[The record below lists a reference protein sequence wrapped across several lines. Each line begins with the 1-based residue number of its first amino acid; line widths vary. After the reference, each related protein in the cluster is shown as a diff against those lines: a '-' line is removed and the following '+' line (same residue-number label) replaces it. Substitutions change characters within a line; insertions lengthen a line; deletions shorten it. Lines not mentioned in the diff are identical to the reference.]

1 MKHRSV
7 FFVVIVSL
15 LLLVIVGS
23 VIVGSVMALL
33 KEKREIDGLRR
44 LTVVPT
50 LLSEPRNRA
59 SYYFAAAAVVSPAPA
74 RGEATESLGEDV
86 FDWTSVD
93 TVFRDLLRQNQAVLD
108 LMELAKDEPNCRMP
122 ILYESPYRAADQLA
136 AVGDVLYWATLQR
149 LHDDEYR
156 TACEAALANLCFG
169 RDIALAGSLDQAG
182 TGMHIYQMAS
192 RSLGLALTQYAL
204 DRESLKLL
212 QEGLLKCEFPE
223 GFDFDALTDNARV
236 WGRILLYDSLPD
248 HVRLLRALHLE
259 DLVDIRGYTP
269 STMGISYG
277 NAHDRNPL
285 MSYPRPYNYMVFDSI
300 EGMSSGLALLR
311 IGVATVQY
319 VYDHHLVPSSL
330 SDLVPNYLAQ
340 LPENR
345 TGTEFLFI
353 ATENRLEIVS
363 PGIPHRASR
372 RSLTLELEVLT
383 AGIREDIDATADGET
398 EETATKPLTHRQ
410 EAS

>member
-15 LLLVIVGS
+15 LLL

-74 RGEATESLGEDV
+74 LREASESLGEDD

-108 LMELAKDEPNCRMP
+108 LMELAKAEPNCRMP
-122 ILYESPYRAADQLA
+122 ILCEYQFRNADEFE
-136 AVGDVLYWATLQR
+136 AVGDLLFWATLQR
-149 LHDDEYR
+149 LREDECR
-156 TACEAALANLCFG
+156 TASEAALANLCLG
-169 RDIALAGSLDQAG
+169 RDIALTRIPGQAR

-223 GFDFDALTDNARV
+223 GFDMYAFPNEAEV
-236 WGRILLYDSLPD
+236 CSRIALYDSSPV
-248 HVRLLRALHLE
+248 HVRLVRALHLE
-259 DLVDIRGYTP
+259 DLVDIRASPPTAI
-269 STMGISYG
+269 GISYG
-277 NAHDRNPL
+277 NVDSRNPL
-285 MSYPRPYNYMVFDSI
+285 MSYPAYNYMVFDSI